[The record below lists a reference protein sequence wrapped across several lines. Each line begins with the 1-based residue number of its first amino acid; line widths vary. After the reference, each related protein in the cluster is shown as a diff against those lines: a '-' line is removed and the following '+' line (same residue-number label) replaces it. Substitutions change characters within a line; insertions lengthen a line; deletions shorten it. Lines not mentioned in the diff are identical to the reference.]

1 MRLIFSQFCR
11 TETTKMDT
19 SRLPKIQDAERE
31 SQFGYVHGVSGP
43 GRVLF
48 TLRIVNFSCLTGQT
62 PTCETCSETL
72 YLVKTNKRG
81 IVFVRLLCYINI
93 TI

>member
-11 TETTKMDT
+11 TENTKMDT

-43 GRVLF
+43 GRVYSRYILW
-48 TLRIVNFSCLTGQT
+48 ISAVWQ
-62 PTCETCSETL
+62 
-72 YLVKTNKRG
+72 VKLQPVKP
-81 IVFVRLLCYINI
+81 VQKPYIW
-93 TI
+93 